1 MLPQQNTPA
10 STFLEVEGFL
20 LDLPDVMNMDLTLM
34 MDMNSTARTSTTTFN
49 TGASTLN
56 TPEIGQS
63 VDNFESI
70 FNEAE
75 VVISNSPE
83 STALDLDYDIVEP
96 PEYGNMENFTE
107 TVWGPE
113 TFVFD
118 SSDFGLCAPASL
130 VEGTTDITT
139 TPNIS
144 NFKTDIT
151 DPLELENIDLLQWVI
166 DDQKLNEDSIAE
178 LEDKK
183 TFVRSDVQRVS
194 VIVPTNATN
203 VSFEN
208 KVLVEVKTES
218 LTDIEKY
225 RKMRDQNN
233 ESSKKCREKRKR
245 KHQEMEEE
253 LVELQDRN
261 SVLRATLDKMEREVK
276 ILKQKVLS
284 DITMRN

>member
-151 DPLELENIDLLQWVI
+151 DPLELENIDLLKWVI

-178 LEDKK
+178 LEDNKN
-183 TFVRSDVQRVS
+183 FVRSDVQRVS